1 MSALRTKLD
10 EYNRAQSTAQRK
22 LRVVAYYGQ
31 SAVEE
36 DDEEGSN
43 SDVQ

>member
-10 EYNRAQSTAQRK
+10 EYNGALPGPEPK

-31 SAVEE
+31 SLVEE
-36 DDEEGSN
+36 DNEEGSN